1 MGTWMDLILP
11 LLKHEARKSSEG
23 RNETEALP

>member
-11 LLKHEARKSSEG
+11 LLKYKARKSSEG